1 LTITI
6 LTRAKA
12 GAQVKGVSEA
22 GWGEKLMGMHTKIRE
37 RGATRE
43 GGNENTGD
51 KSIVRKL
58 VNYPQ
63 QVMED

>member
-1 LTITI
+1 V
-6 LTRAKA
+6 KQ

-22 GWGEKLMGMHTKIRE
+22 GWGEKLMGLCTKIRE
-37 RGATRE
+37 RDATRE
-43 GGNENTGD
+43 DGNENTGD
-51 KSIVRKL
+51 KSIIRKL